1 MNSLILI
8 SMKTRLIAFYSLF
21 LGIAV
26 LGMWGAILASSAL
39 PEGPVE
45 LTFHLISETLMALA
59 ALASGILMLR
69 GRRYGKMTGVVA
81 HGMVIYSVLNAA
93 GYYAERGER
102 LLPALFI
109 LLMLGSAWSIFVLGT
124 SSKTS

>member
-8 SMKTRLIAFYSLF
+8 SMKTRLIALYSLF
-21 LGIAV
+21 LGIAI

-59 ALASGILMLR
+59 ALASGILILR
-69 GRRYGKMTGVVA
+69 GRRYGKMTGVAA

-109 LLMLGSAWSIFVLGT
+109 LLMLGSAWSIFVLIT